1 MNGTAECP
9 LAKAERRLED
19 AGNLWRKASDAYFE
33 PSDFRLHL
41 QASIQAFRSV
51 TWILQSHKDAIK
63 DFGNWYSNWQ
73 SLMRAD
79 PILRWLVEARNKIE
93 KQRDLNAKS
102 KLKAT
107 VSGSWFDSGSLEKE
121 LPPET
126 RPKDIGHLMVQGSI
140 NEEALVKVERRWVDS
155 DLLDSEILD
164 ALCHCY
170 LTLRKLISDAHTVLG
185 SSSSRECPFFNRATK
200 TNEELPEFM
209 LNSQRPRVVWIR
221 LKDGR
226 SFSLQQNIQTFSRN
240 DSANEEA
247 RKRYGFHDA
256 IAQALKTARPFR
268 EECAA
273 WFQHSKRIL
282 EVDAYLIPTALV
294 KTEKGMQFFQLRMN
308 DRADKH
314 MMLRDLADSCKRL
327 DAIGVMFINEAWVAS
342 AEFAVTG
349 KHAID
354 YPDRGEAI
362 VLHGLKQNGE
372 AVCCL
377 NVFTRREG
385 RICFGGDEI
394 TEGDVP
400 NIMAPFVK
408 VWKIKSAR

>member
-1 MNGTAECP
+1 MNGTSECP
-9 LAKAERRLED
+9 LANVERRLED

-51 TWILQSHKDAIK
+51 TWILQSNKNAIK
-63 DFGNWYSNWQ
+63 DFDNWYSNWQ
-73 SLMRAD
+73 NLMRAD

-93 KQRDLNAKS
+93 KQGDLDAKS

-126 RPKDIGHLMVQGSI
+126 RPKDIGHLMVRGSI

-155 DLLDSEILD
+155 NLPDSEILD
-164 ALCHCY
+164 ALCHCH
-170 LTLRKLISDAHTVLG
+170 LTLRKLMSDAHSVLG
-185 SSSSRECPFFNRATK
+185 SPSSRECSFFNRATK

-209 LNSQRPRVVWIR
+209 LNSQRPRVIWVR
-221 LKDGR
+221 LKDGT
-226 SFSLQQNIQTFSRN
+226 SVSLQQNIQTFSRN

-247 RKRYGFHDA
+247 RKRYGFNDA
-256 IAQALKTARPFR
+256 NVRAFKNARTFR

-273 WFQHSKRIL
+273 WFQHSKRML
-282 EVDAYLIPTALV
+282 EVDSYLIPTALV
-294 KTEKGMQFFQLRMN
+294 KTGKGMQLFQFRMN

-314 MMLRDLADSCKRL
+314 IMLRDLADSCKRL
-327 DAIGVMFINEAWVAS
+327 DAIGVMFINEAWVAP
-342 AEFAVTG
+342 AKFAITG
-349 KHAID
+349 RHAID
-354 YPDRGEAI
+354 CPDRGEAI

-377 NVFTRREG
+377 NIFTRREG
-385 RICFGGDEI
+385 RIYFGEDEI

-400 NIMAPFVK
+400 SIMAPFVK
-408 VWKIKSAR
+408 VWKIESAR